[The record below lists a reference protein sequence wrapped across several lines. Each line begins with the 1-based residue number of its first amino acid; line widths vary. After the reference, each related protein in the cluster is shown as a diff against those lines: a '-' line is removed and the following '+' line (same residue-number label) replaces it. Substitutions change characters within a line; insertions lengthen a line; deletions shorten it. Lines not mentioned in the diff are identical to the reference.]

1 MGYFGNILRTK
12 RSCCMTVIN
21 CTKDGEII
29 TINEENIATQEM
41 QETINSLWKE
51 FKKISCKINII
62 LL

>member
-1 MGYFGNILRTK
+1 
-12 RSCCMTVIN
+12 MTVIN